1 MTTRG
6 HDALKLL
13 FGVHLPIHGVYDFAA
28 ALQTA
33 LTADQLGYH
42 SIWVG
47 DHFFLPEGAYVN
59 LGGDPRRPDKLDAW
73 TALAAIAVQTRRVK
87 LGTRVSPIPFYLPAR
102 LAKIVA
108 TIDIISQGR
117 VILGVGAGWFREE
130 AVAYGLKWASHRERI
145 ARMVDG
151 VEVILK
157 LWTMDRATHRGPYY
171 TVVDAP
177 FWPKP
182 VQIPHPPAW
191 FGGSSPAIIEATAR
205 YGDGL
210 LPLTD
215 LSVDQFHALSR
226 QLAAAADRF
235 HVEKKVTL
243 APSLSYPHG
252 IGATPAKWLTNTQR
266 YAEAGADLLLV
277 DFTQTMVSPEQVLA
291 FLEAFAHTVFP
302 AYQA

>member
-1 MTTRG
+1 M
-6 HDALKLL
+6 KLQ
-13 FGVHLPIHGVYDFAA
+13 FGVHLPLHGVYDFAA
-28 ALQTA
+28 TLQTA
-33 LTADQLGYH
+33 LAADRLGYH

-73 TALAAIAVQTRRVK
+73 TALAAIAVQTRQVR

-108 TIDIISQGR
+108 TVDIISQGR
-117 VILGVGAGWFREE
+117 VVLGVGAGWFREE
-130 AVAYGLKWASHRERI
+130 AVAYGLEWASHRERV

-151 VEVILK
+151 LEVILK
-157 LWTMDRATHRGPYY
+157 LWTMDRATHRGAYY
-171 TVVDAP
+171 TVTDAP

-182 VQIPHPPAW
+182 VQTPHPPAW
-191 FGGSSPAIIEATAR
+191 FGGSSPAIIEATVR

-215 LSVDQFHALSR
+215 LSVDKFSALSR
-226 QLAAAADRF
+226 QIAAAADRF
-235 HVEKKVTL
+235 QVENKVTL
-243 APSLSYPHG
+243 APSLSYPTG
-252 IGATPAKWLTNTQR
+252 IGATPAEWLTNTHR

-277 DFTQTMVSPEQVLA
+277 DFTQTKVNPAQAVV

-302 AYQA
+302 AYLP